1 MKRLAAIMMTVSMMA
16 AALTGCG
23 ASEDNL
29 SSIDLEKYVTS
40 LGEYKGLELSAA
52 KTEVTDEYIESYID
66 YMLMNYP
73 ELVEVTD
80 RAVALGDVVNIDYVG
95 KKDGVAFE
103 GGTAQGYEL
112 AIGSGTFIEGFED
125 GLVGANKGDVVDLNL
140 TFPEEYHSEELAGAD
155 VVFTVTVNSIN
166 EQKTPELTDEFVK
179 QFECETV
186 DEFRESVKISLEDSA
201 NATYTNEL
209 QTQVIDIL
217 TANCEFSDELPEELY
232 NYYKGQITANFE
244 NYATQ
249 YGVDLETFVTSYYGT
264 TMDEFNAQIEDG
276 AASSTRQAMAC
287 ALIAQK
293 EGIEVTDEE
302 LNTKIEE
309 NYANFVY
316 ESVDAYKEAENEED
330 YRDYLL
336 TGKVLNFLV
345 ENAVVTEPVL
355 DTETVTE
362 TVETEAASEVT
373 ETVEAAE

>member
-1 MKRLAAIMMTVSMMA
+1 MMTVSMMA

-23 ASEDNL
+23 AGEDNL

-276 AASSTRQAMAC
+276 AASSTRQAMAY

-309 NYANFVY
+309 NYANFGY

>member
-1 MKRLAAIMMTVSMMA
+1 MMTVSMMA

-232 NYYKGQITANFE
+232 NYYKGQITSNFE

-309 NYANFVY
+309 NYANFGY

>member
-309 NYANFVY
+309 NYANFGY